1 MYMIN
6 PKENSGE
13 VIIEG
18 ENYEVVDECT
28 EEEDV
33 AQFKNTK
40 NADVEQEAMDVTQ
53 IASGEL
59 NNSTEQNEAIKI
71 KKNDDTTKEKTDEMN
86 TDKNNIAIIEKNDV
100 IIAERNED
108 TSTEKDKDTKMEKK
122 DNTNSTAGQSNDTN
136 IEENNDTKVEKNNDT
151 NAENDIMIIENVS
164 TEKDKDTDM
173 KNVIITIEDDKEAL
187 TEHSTDNT
195 LSSNKKSD
203 NVKENTSD
211 IKPKCSQQLGKESID
226 ADVNII
232 RDQSDHKNDADEDVL
247 HHLDEI
253 ENIVLDSVDSQLQE
267 ENQSKEE
274 SIRNQPSNS
283 ESNKS
288 VEKTITNENLGNKA
302 SSNTNKDFEVK
313 VKVDESSANDWY
325 DKKFIQKEI
334 IIKERLTKVARVLG
348 ISYPCYEKWLEYQ
361 EKVNGSPLCTLKPS
375 RRCCLDKPYTNRWKF
390 ICNKKKIYDL
400 TTEVDNCDTFFNK
413 TANIVWKLEP
423 SNAWGVNPNNKSEFP
438 PFVLRAVKI
447 FEDFLQT
454 TEELNSQNSVSEN
467 FSDDVSIE
475 METKTETNNEDR
487 QDWLWLVVRCNSMD
501 ELMLFATGENI
512 SRSTMD
518 RLKQVYETG
527 TGKDCNVKSL
537 YCKSTNKYNGIT
549 VTDTTFLVGSEAL
562 DEIVGGL
569 KVQLAP
575 KTNFWSNAAGA
586 ENVANAVMDFLAPT
600 TKTTVLEIG
609 CGIGLIGLMMASKCQ
624 QVIGV
629 DSPSEVEEA
638 ELTCELN
645 NIKNA
650 SFIMGSPTEVTPK
663 IIAAVKN
670 RKTYAVVNANT
681 NIGRAIEVMT
691 CLRQISS
698 LEQIVMIST
707 LTKQSVRAILELV
720 RPGVYTHGSVFI
732 PVSACVVDTLPIGSN
747 FEAVILL
754 QRKMMNKLNKPWLL
768 KHIDENVQNSETKH
782 IPEKLNEQSIT
793 ETDKKTPSKA
803 AELETKKYLN
813 KSLKKAT
820 KKSKILMKKAAHSKN
835 VNNSFTKNK
844 FKGKRAHSPDKGDA
858 TPKKV
863 MKKFN
868 KFGVKPWHTDATAKK
883 KKEWNAENPQLR
895 FNPLYEKKMRE
906 HKEQTDLRKRLSNNR
921 LDTDIAQTVKKH
933 QALLEMA
940 KEKLSGPS
948 PTVDVNTA
956 KQLQSM
962 LNMVLEQTN
971 KLQSQ
976 LPCSVWDRIAP
987 PENVNANER
996 VNKQDDTLL
1005 KGRYVQEIGSQDIVI
1020 ITPNKEFLNNEES
1033 VTKPI
1038 YKKYNNLLPLEPNT
1052 IMPVGQP
1059 SSSYKEGRSVC
1070 MIPERFHETN
1080 MHQQQIQENSW
1091 NRNKT
1096 FERNRWNEIG
1106 NIKKS
1111 ISPIR
1116 RQNSPPKYC
1125 ITSAKRPSPPKR
1137 PLLSPPRRLCSP
1149 PRRHFSPLR
1158 HPMSSMYRQRSPVR
1172 RQMSPL
1178 RTMPPRRMS
1187 PSRRS
1192 SSPRRLSPLRRGEM
1206 TMNRPVS
1213 PISSPI
1219 KLSPKRSIMSPPRR
1233 QASPMERPMS
1243 PMKREIPSPNTQ
1255 EMILSRRQ
1263 TMAQERHQTS
1273 MPRRQQSPQR
1283 KQIWPQKFTDNWDI
1297 PSRRAIEQST
1307 WARPMEQNMWRTE
1320 KASSNNTGEQMMSN
1334 DRRRKTLSQEKWEN
1348 VKTSIDNDAWDNS
1361 GNTWNSKQMSTNPMM
1376 KETWSSSSNSRWLVT
1391 SNMPGSSKDWYIR
1404 GKESF
1409 TAGKEPWVENKQQAR
1424 WESLN
1429 FKDTWKQSDKEE
1441 LNDLPEDAKDPWG
1454 DDGISDLK
1462 ERWLKF
1468 ESTNASSSWM
1478 RQNEQQSDPWT
1489 KHKDNWQNKGVSYG
1503 TKSQW
1508 QNNGVGESR
1517 WLSQNE
1523 VEKKA
1528 SSSGWQNGNTVGSWQ
1543 FQHSNFQSQRP
1554 FSGTQFKDL

>member
-1 MYMIN
+1 MEKN
-6 PKENSGE
+6 NESNNTN
-13 VIIEG
+13 IE
-18 ENYEVVDECT
+18 
-28 EEEDV
+28 
-33 AQFKNTK
+33 KN
-40 NADVEQEAMDVTQ
+40 ND
-53 IASGEL
+53 
-59 NNSTEQNEAIKI
+59 IKVG
-71 KKNDDTTKEKTDEMN
+71 KNDDTNVE
-86 TDKNNIAIIEKNDV
+86 NNIIIEN
-100 IIAERNED
+100 
-108 TSTEKDKDTKMEKK
+108 TSVENDKDT
-122 DNTNSTAGQSNDTN
+122 N
-136 IEENNDTKVEKNNDT
+136 I
-151 NAENDIMIIENVS
+151 
-164 TEKDKDTDM
+164 
-173 KNVIITIEDDKEAL
+173 KNVIINDKDDKEVL
-187 TEHSTDNT
+187 TDNT
-195 LSSNKKSD
+195 LSNNKKSD
-203 NVKENTSD
+203 NIKENTLD
-211 IKPKCSQQLGKESID
+211 IKQECSQQSNTESTN
-226 ADVNII
+226 VNVDITCD
-232 RDQSDHKNDADEDVL
+232 RLDHQTDIDEDI
-247 HHLDEI
+247 LDEI
-253 ENIVLDSVDSQLQE
+253 ENIVLDSVDFQTQE
-267 ENQSKEE
+267 ENQSIEE
-274 SIRNQPSNS
+274 VMKNESSS
-283 ESNKS
+283 LESNKS
-288 VEKTITNENLGNKA
+288 VVKTETNENLVNKTL
-302 SSNTNKDFEVK
+302 SDTNKDLEVQLK
-313 VKVDESSANDWY
+313 ADKSLKSDWY

-361 EKVNGSPLCTLKPS
+361 EKINGSPLCTLKPS
-375 RRCCLDKPYTNRWKF
+375 RRCSLDKPYTNRWKF
-390 ICNKKKIYDL
+390 ICNKKKVYDL
-400 TTEVDNCDTFFNK
+400 STKMDNCDAFFNK
-413 TANIVWKLEP
+413 TANIVWKLEA
-423 SNAWGVNPNNKSEFP
+423 SNVWGVNPNNKSEFP

-475 METKTETNNEDR
+475 IETKTETKNEDR

-512 SRSTMD
+512 SRTTMD
-518 RLKQVYETG
+518 RLKQVYESG

-537 YCKSTNKYNGIT
+537 YCKSTNKYNDVT

-650 SFIMGSPTEVTPK
+650 SFIMGSPSEVTSK
-663 IIAAVKN
+663 ITAAVKN

-691 CLRQISS
+691 CLRQIPS
-698 LEQIVMIST
+698 LEQIVMITT

-732 PVSACVVDTLPIGSN
+732 PVSACVVDTLPIGPN

-754 QRKMMNKLNKPWLL
+754 QKKMMNKLNKPWLL
-768 KHIDENVQNSETKH
+768 KHIDESTKNSESKH
-782 IPEKLNEQSIT
+782 TQEKLNEQNTS
-793 ETDKKTPSKA
+793 ETDKKMPNKA
-803 AELETKKYLN
+803 TELENKKYPN

-820 KKSKILMKKAAHSKN
+820 KKSKILMKKTLHLKN
-835 VNNSFTKNK
+835 VNNSFPKNK
-844 FKGKRAHSPDKGDA
+844 FKGKRAHSPDKGD
-858 TPKKV
+858 TPPKKL

-868 KFGVKPWHTDATAKK
+868 KFGVKPWHTDATTKK
-883 KKEWNAENPQLR
+883 KKEWNTENPQLR

-956 KQLQSM
+956 KQLQNM

-976 LPCSVWDRIAP
+976 LPRSVWDRIAP
-987 PENVNANER
+987 PENANANER
-996 VNKQDDTLL
+996 VNKQDNALL
-1005 KGRYVQEIGSQDIVI
+1005 KGRYIQEIGSQDIVI
-1020 ITPNKEFLNNEES
+1020 TAPNKEFVNNEES

-1052 IMPVGQP
+1052 VMPVAQP
-1059 SSSYKEGRSVC
+1059 SNYKEERSVR
-1070 MIPERFHETN
+1070 MIPERFHETK

-1091 NRNKT
+1091 SRNKT

-1111 ISPIR
+1111 MSPVR
-1116 RQNSPPKYC
+1116 RQNSPPNYC
-1125 ITSAKRPSPPKR
+1125 MPSAKRLSPPKR
-1137 PLLSPPRRLCSP
+1137 PLLTPPRRLCSP

-1172 RQMSPL
+1172 RQMSPP
-1178 RTMPPRRMS
+1178 RTMPARRMS

-1192 SSPRRLSPLRRGEM
+1192 SSPRRLSPMRRGEM

-1219 KLSPKRSIMSPPRR
+1219 ELSPKRTIVSPSRR
-1233 QASPMERPMS
+1233 QASPRERPMS
-1243 PMKREIPSPNTQ
+1243 PLRREIPSNTQ
-1255 EMILSRRQ
+1255 NIILSIGQ
-1263 TMAQERHQTS
+1263 ILAQERQQTS

-1283 KQIWPQKFTDNWDI
+1283 KQMLPQKFTDNWDI
-1297 PSRRAIEQST
+1297 PSRRAIEQNT
-1307 WARPMEQNMWRTE
+1307 WARPVEQNMWRTE
-1320 KASSNNTGEQMMSN
+1320 KAPSNNSAKQMTSN
-1334 DRRRKTLSQEKWEN
+1334 DRRSKTVSQEKWEN
-1348 VKTSIDNDAWDNS
+1348 VKISIDNDAWDNG
-1361 GNTWNSKQMSTNPMM
+1361 GNTWNSKQMNANPMM
-1376 KETWSSSSNSRWLVT
+1376 KETWSSGSNNRWAT
-1391 SNMPGSSKDWYIR
+1391 SNMPGNSKDNWNIR

-1409 TAGKEPWVENKQQAR
+1409 AAGKEPWMENKQQAR

-1454 DDGISDLK
+1454 DDGIPDLK

-1468 ESTNASSSWM
+1468 ESTSASSTWM
-1478 RQNEQQSDPWT
+1478 RQNEQQGDSWT
-1489 KHKDNWQNKGVSYG
+1489 KYKDNWQSKGVPYG

-1523 VEKKA
+1523 VEKKT